1 MSTEK
6 IKYDLAQMLAEIKDD
21 EKVFEHKPD
30 LWASQA
36 DINRLVR
43 ERKKNQD
50 REQKP

>member
-1 MSTEK
+1 MPNEK
-6 IKYDLAQMLAEIKDD
+6 IKYDLAQMLAEIKED

-43 ERKKNQD
+43 ERKRK
-50 REQKP
+50 RETKK